1 MKNYTLTQTQKLI
14 DNYLAKDGEIHII
27 DEGSLVYGLVVA
39 TAPNCKSAVI
49 KEVFVNEWSSL
60 QSIRL
65 YNELPKKYQTLINNL

>member
-14 DNYLAKDGEIHII
+14 DNYLSKDGEIYII
-27 DEGSLVYGLVVA
+27 DEGSLVYGLAIA

-49 KEVFVNEWSSL
+49 KEVFVNEWTSL

-65 YNELPKKYQTLINNL
+65 YNELPKKYQELINNL

>member
-14 DNYLAKDGEIHII
+14 DNYLSKDGEIHILN
-27 DEGSLVYGLVVA
+27 EGSLVYGLVVA

-49 KEVFVNEWSSL
+49 KEVFINEWSSL

-65 YNELPKKYQTLINNL
+65 YNELPKKYQTLINNI

>member
-14 DNYLAKDGEIHII
+14 DNYLAKNGEIYIL

-49 KEVFVNEWSSL
+49 KEVFINEWSSL

-65 YNELPKKYQTLINNL
+65 YNELPKKYQTLINNN